1 MRISKNFEEVTRGR
15 GDVSIGNGINRDRCT
30 NHNDLSSG
38 KIRATQRSRGHVA
51 NVYNETGRRCAESIT
66 RGTRVCISLAKST

>member
-1 MRISKNFEEVTRGR
+1 MKLKIRAKSCFKEVTRGR
-15 GDVSIGNGINRDRCT
+15 DVSIGNGINRDRCT

-51 NVYNETGRRCAESIT
+51 NVYNETGRRRRKYNPGNLCVSP
-66 RGTRVCISLAKST
+66 